1 MANNKCILPWIAV
14 DRNPKTQKG
23 KITFS
28 PCCFFDTS
36 KKYRSVAEYWNSD
49 EIKELRQYFIEDKRH
64 PGCNQCWNAE
74 DKGIKSLRQ
83 SVNESRL
90 EEFITRTDTTTCEDM
105 PAQVKYTVGNQCNLA
120 CRMCVPN
127 SSSKVKKVWDTL
139 QIEDKL
145 AIDDFDWYSY
155 VIENFD
161 SIKYLDITG
170 GEPFYH
176 KNTKQMLNFLIS
188 KNTAK
193 NITLYIQTNLTII
206 NDEIIKLLNQFKKV
220 VLRISIDGIGKRQE
234 YIRPGLN
241 WKLFEKNI
249 KLLKKEKFDMMI
261 SPSLS
266 VLNIC
271 TFEDLENWCKENKI
285 GISQP
290 SIVEF
295 PVEMAPHNLP
305 TALHSLV
312 PKKFKKFLDNPINAD
327 SLNFIRKL
335 DNFWNTDIKEI
346 MPEWKLVYDRWHWS
360 NVDQLKQIDKETQ
373 KYVG

>member
-206 NDEIIKLLNQFKKV
+206 NDEIIKLN
-220 VLRISIDGIGKRQE
+220 
-234 YIRPGLN
+234 YI
-241 WKLFEKNI
+241 
-249 KLLKKEKFDMMI
+249 
-261 SPSLS
+261 
-266 VLNIC
+266 
-271 TFEDLENWCKENKI
+271 
-285 GISQP
+285 
-290 SIVEF
+290 
-295 PVEMAPHNLP
+295 
-305 TALHSLV
+305 
-312 PKKFKKFLDNPINAD
+312 
-327 SLNFIRKL
+327 
-335 DNFWNTDIKEI
+335 
-346 MPEWKLVYDRWHWS
+346 
-360 NVDQLKQIDKETQ
+360 
-373 KYVG
+373 

>member
-161 SIKYLDITG
+161 SIKYW
-170 GEPFYH
+170 
-176 KNTKQMLNFLIS
+176 IS
-188 KNTAK
+188 LAV
-193 NITLYIQTNLTII
+193 NLF
-206 NDEIIKLLNQFKKV
+206 IIKIQS
-220 VLRISIDGIGKRQE
+220 R
-234 YIRPGLN
+234 
-241 WKLFEKNI
+241 
-249 KLLKKEKFDMMI
+249 
-261 SPSLS
+261 
-266 VLNIC
+266 C
-271 TFEDLENWCKENKI
+271 
-285 GISQP
+285 
-290 SIVEF
+290 
-295 PVEMAPHNLP
+295 
-305 TALHSLV
+305 
-312 PKKFKKFLDNPINAD
+312 
-327 SLNFIRKL
+327 
-335 DNFWNTDIKEI
+335 
-346 MPEWKLVYDRWHWS
+346 
-360 NVDQLKQIDKETQ
+360 
-373 KYVG
+373 